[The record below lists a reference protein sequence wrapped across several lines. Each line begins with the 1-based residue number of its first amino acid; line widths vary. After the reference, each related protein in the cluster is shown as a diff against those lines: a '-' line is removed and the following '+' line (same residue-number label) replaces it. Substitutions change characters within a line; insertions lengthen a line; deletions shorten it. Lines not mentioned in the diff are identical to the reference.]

1 MSFQGVPEEGKQ
13 LHLEVRKEGFLE
25 EEVKEVEVGMRNK
38 VIPWIHHLTR
48 QFSPCISPRALLPAS
63 HTIGHLYWGEERV
76 QESFALC

>member
-25 EEVKEVEVGMRNK
+25 DEVKEVEVGKRNK